1 MGLGLGLGAG
11 VQFLYQAGH
20 TVGSADVEPF
30 GAGCCHGLGVEPFG
44 AGCCHGL
51 GGVLFGGVV
60 PEPP

>member
-1 MGLGLGLGAG
+1 LGAG

-30 GAGCCHGLGVEPFG
+30 C

-51 GGVLFGGVV
+51 GGVLFGDCCCHGLGGVLFGGV
-60 PEPP
+60 EPEPP

>member
-1 MGLGLGLGAG
+1 LGAG

-20 TVGSADVEPF
+20 TVGIGDVEPF
-30 GAGCCHGLGVEPFG
+30 CAGCCQ
-44 AGCCHGL
+44 GL